1 MLGMNAVARVLAMK
15 EVVDV
20 IKSAV
25 SGVSEVFQS
34 AKQTGLAGQ
43 PTHKGPED
51 NIKFEELMTILGQSS
66 SSSQKVIR
74 AFRAYLRVHNPRL
87 DDEFVFVVAKLAND
101 KNHKIVMQY
110 LEGLALL
117 EVNGDYTS
125 IEAHKLREII
135 VSQVMDNPTRLARF
149 GKKAVSLIQESG
161 AEISDAYES
170 SDLAPLISGLQK
182 SSSDF
187 LERMRNS

>member
-1 MLGMNAVARVLAMK
+1 MNVVARVLAMK